1 MLSLVR
7 TVTKTVVP
15 KLEFLDD
22 LEDKSLKKNSF
33 ELFDMLNCSFF
44 ITLCSQNGQEH
55 YRDLAANAAIFY
67 SITVLFGKHYL
78 LMC

>member
-33 ELFDMLNCSFF
+33 ELFDMVNCSFF
-44 ITLCSQNGQEH
+44 IT
-55 YRDLAANAAIFY
+55 
-67 SITVLFGKHYL
+67 
-78 LMC
+78 